1 MNHMYSQISRLLF
14 ILILF
19 GCGDSSQEA
28 QTSEPAKLFP
38 VVLQTDWYA
47 QPEHAGFYKAQLDGI
62 YEQYGLAVE
71 IRPGANISNVPQM
84 VATGRL
90 EFAVGTTDNMFMAA
104 SRGAPL
110 VALFPY
116 FQHDPQCVMFHA
128 SNDIET
134 LSDLDGRTVMI
145 RPGLAY
151 VQYLQ
156 KALKIEPKLVPLDY
170 SLARFLGDPDF
181 VQQCFMTSE
190 PYYVA
195 KQGVEAKVI
204 RLSSSGFD
212 PYRVVYTNKDMMTN
226 HPSIVE
232 AFMRASLI
240 GWARY
245 KASNGE
251 DVHAH
256 LQTLNPQQTTEFA
269 AWTKDAISRYELIDG
284 FMEQGEALGRF
295 DRERLQKQL
304 VQLELIEL
312 IDKQLI
318 LDEVVAFDLQGLL
331 PLDDKLDY

>member
-1 MNHMYSQISRLLF
+1 
-14 ILILF
+14 
-19 GCGDSSQEA
+19 
-28 QTSEPAKLFP
+28 
-38 VVLQTDWYA
+38 
-47 QPEHAGFYKAQLDGI
+47 
-62 YEQYGLAVE
+62 
-71 IRPGANISNVPQM
+71 
-84 VATGRL
+84 
-90 EFAVGTTDNMFMAA
+90 
-104 SRGAPL
+104 
-110 VALFPY
+110 
-116 FQHDPQCVMFHA
+116 
-128 SNDIET
+128 
-134 LSDLDGRTVMI
+134 
-145 RPGLAY
+145 
-151 VQYLQ
+151 
-156 KALKIEPKLVPLDY
+156 
-170 SLARFLGDPDF
+170 
-181 VQQCFMTSE
+181 
-190 PYYVA
+190 
-195 KQGVEAKVI
+195 
-204 RLSSSGFD
+204 
-212 PYRVVYTNKDMMTN
+212 MMTN